1 MKVFKVKIGDKQFIV
16 KAQDKVDA
24 VKKLKDAQN
33 KKLCDE
39 TLEEKER
46 KAQEWVDYDIRHYG
60 KVSETTKEDIR
71 KMGLDFDKWDN
82 QVNDSAIKD
91 MRTVLASKLKKGDVI
106 LDNKNKPYKI
116 TSIDFED
123 GYVSLYADNLT
134 EIGNARFTFDND
146 EKVKVKD
153 SAIKDDWSK
162 GISVTVSVGTESLIQ
177 AARNKKVIIGNGD
190 TPEKFIG
197 KTSLNFRLP
206 NGDDNA
212 YLNMQ
217 NNNSVVKYNLYDDD
231 FTYKEFGGKAD
242 FTKAKLTAGM
252 KKLQEYVVNQL
263 KSAGIKVFQS
273 KVEIGGSS
281 KFNSV
286 WRQAQEYN
294 DSAIKDSNFDTVKN
308 VFNKYGVDIIKV
320 VNRQDGSKAIY
331 FDKKDKDIYNK
342 PEIMDLYRSGKLRY
356 AGSGYF
362 VEVLDS
368 SAIKDATPIT
378 VESVVY
384 KEGDTVVL
392 EYTYN
397 GRKMWI
403 VTSNYKG
410 EKTYNGGGTIE
421 FTKEAAI
428 QTAKDFALIHRLQ
441 KKYGTTEGNKR
452 YLAGYKDENPFEKGQ
467 AYYYAKTGNKVD
479 INGEVFI
486 INEDAGKIGYTNVIG
501 LTNVKTGKHTQISK
515 QDFIKEAR
523 LLKDSRLL
531 KDARPDEDTISRIKK
546 AADNFR
552 SNNITVAVRTDVDK
566 DGVFIEEMYISTSGK
581 WLETPQEADA
591 YLRDL
596 SNAVKFLKENYKYL
610 GK

>member
-46 KAQEWVDYDIRHYG
+46 KAQEWVDYDIKHYG

-82 QVNDSAIKD
+82 QV
-91 MRTVLASKLKKGDVI
+91 
-106 LDNKNKPYKI
+106 
-116 TSIDFED
+116 
-123 GYVSLYADNLT
+123 
-134 EIGNARFTFDND
+134 
-146 EKVKVKD
+146 
-153 SAIKDDWSK
+153 
-162 GISVTVSVGTESLIQ
+162 
-177 AARNKKVIIGNGD
+177 
-190 TPEKFIG
+190 
-197 KTSLNFRLP
+197 
-206 NGDDNA
+206 
-212 YLNMQ
+212 
-217 NNNSVVKYNLYDDD
+217 
-231 FTYKEFGGKAD
+231 
-242 FTKAKLTAGM
+242 
-252 KKLQEYVVNQL
+252 
-263 KSAGIKVFQS
+263 
-273 KVEIGGSS
+273 
-281 KFNSV
+281 
-286 WRQAQEYN
+286 N

-368 SAIKDATPIT
+368 SAIKDSNLSNAYAELKKYYPNAKVSMTNKTLIVSNVNELGSGIKNFLTNLNKKYGKPVSGFGGRPTNEPRITNNEALLFIDDSAIKDATPIT

-501 LTNVKTGKHTQISK
+501 LTNAKTGKHTQISK

-546 AADNFR
+546 AAYNFR
-552 SNNITVAVRTDVDK
+552 SNNISVAVITDADK
-566 DGVFIEEMYISTSGK
+566 DGIFIEEMYISTSGK